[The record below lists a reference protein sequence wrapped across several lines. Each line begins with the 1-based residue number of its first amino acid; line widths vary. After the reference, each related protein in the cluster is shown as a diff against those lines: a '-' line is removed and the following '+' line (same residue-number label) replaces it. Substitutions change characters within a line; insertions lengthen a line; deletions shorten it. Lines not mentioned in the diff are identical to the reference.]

1 MQKYKSGYETDHQES
16 LHPAL
21 DPGVL
26 KPAAIAHP
34 LHMHGWWCWNLFGL
48 AEALICTRIQR
59 SWRPSTTDHPSH
71 MHWLLLCSWWHR
83 LQPGHSGPETTSIRD
98 NLQIMATHTPIDS
111 IRFQGF
117 CNIQHS
123 RDWAN
128 FLENFNLPASTCC
141 MVRSSWTASCHCA
154 PLLQELMAELKLTTL
169 QATVFK
175 GIAWKTR
182 LQALGNSIMTVTA
195 CNHPAI
201 IYHPCILLSLSCC
214 NDPPD
219 SSMDIRGRGK
229 QQLEFWKTVLA
240 ICSHTEIAKWKE
252 T

>member
-1 MQKYKSGYETDHQES
+1 MPSRGWDFCKGSFRFISTGWVNRTHSAEQRLQKYKSGYETDHQES

-117 CNIQHS
+117 ATFSIPEIEPI
-123 RDWAN
+123 
-128 FLENFNLPASTCC
+128 FLKISICPPPLVAWSGVVGQPAATAHLCYK
-141 MVRSSWTASCHCA
+141 SWWQS
-154 PLLQELMAELKLTTL
+154 
-169 QATVFK
+169 
-175 GIAWKTR
+175 
-182 LQALGNSIMTVTA
+182 
-195 CNHPAI
+195 
-201 IYHPCILLSLSCC
+201 
-214 NDPPD
+214 
-219 SSMDIRGRGK
+219 
-229 QQLEFWKTVLA
+229 
-240 ICSHTEIAKWKE
+240 
-252 T
+252 